1 MSDQAMDY
9 VTSRTDKE
17 EGKKGKREYTMKSW
31 ERFREEMRKRKEEEE
46 WETVEELEMAVWSFG
61 IEREFG
67 TGEDEAEEVGKED
80 KKEKKREKKAE
91 AKSKK
96 RKSEARDD
104 DSVAEETETK
114 PATRRKTRQS
124 TRGDS

>member
-1 MSDQAMDY
+1 MDY
-9 VTSRTDKE
+9 VASRTDEE

-31 ERFREEMRKRKEEEE
+31 ERFREQMQRRKEEEE
-46 WETVEELEMAVWSFG
+46 WETMEALEMSLFTYG
-61 IEREFG
+61 IEKEFG
-67 TGEDEAEEVGKED
+67 TGGDEAEEVGDEKEG
-80 KKEKKREKKAE
+80 EKKREKKAE

>member
-1 MSDQAMDY
+1 MDY

-31 ERFREEMRKRKEEEE
+31 ERFREEMQRRKEEEE
-46 WETVEELEMAVWSFG
+46 GWETMDELEMALYSFG

-67 TGEDEAEEVGKED
+67 TGGDEAEEVGEED
-80 KKEKKREKKAE
+80 KEEKKREKKAE

-104 DSVAEETETK
+104 DDEGATETK
-114 PATRRKTRQS
+114 PAARRKTRQS
-124 TRGDS
+124 TREDS

>member
-1 MSDQAMDY
+1 MDY

-31 ERFREEMRKRKEEEE
+31 ERFREEMQRRKEEEE
-46 WETVEELEMAVWSFG
+46 GWETMDELEMALYSFG

-67 TGEDEAEEVGKED
+67 TGGEED
-80 KKEKKREKKAE
+80 KEEKKREKKAE

-104 DSVAEETETK
+104 DDEGATETK
-114 PATRRKTRQS
+114 PAARRKTRQS
-124 TRGDS
+124 TREDS